1 MTPKAWG
8 LLGGLVVLLLLTMCG
23 CGGPSAPAF
32 YSIDEA
38 FSESERETIRAAVA
52 AWCEAGAACPEEAM
66 FSEEAHFEL
75 VDDLPEDERTERACP
90 EGRTCSTNGRES
102 RGKIEIARNRRSGL
116 DVLWSVAAHE
126 FGHVCIKGHRADS
139 ALMTSYQG
147 EGGPLKVDAKAVE
160 YWHEGC
166 P

>member
-1 MTPKAWG
+1 MKLAPLA
-8 LLGGLVVLLLLTMCG
+8 LLLLA

-32 YSIDEA
+32 YSISSKFSPEEA
-38 FSESERETIRAAVA
+38 ATIRAAVA
-52 AWCEAGAACPEEAM
+52 AWCEAGAACPEESM

-90 EGRTCSTNGRES
+90 EGHTCSTNGKEGGGNIR
-102 RGKIEIARNRRSGL
+102 IARNRRSGL
-116 DVLWSVAAHE
+116 DVLWTIAAHE
-126 FGHVCIKGHRADS
+126 FGHVCIDGHRADS
-139 ALMTSYQG
+139 ALMTAYQG
-147 EGGPLKVDAKAVE
+147 EGGLLEVDAKAVE